1 MATVVGVNAGD
12 KGFVRRVQLS
22 LACSC
27 HSASKRL
34 LKRSI
39 HKIVLIK
46 EAKV

>member
-27 HSASKRL
+27 HSAGKQL

-46 EAKV
+46 EVKV